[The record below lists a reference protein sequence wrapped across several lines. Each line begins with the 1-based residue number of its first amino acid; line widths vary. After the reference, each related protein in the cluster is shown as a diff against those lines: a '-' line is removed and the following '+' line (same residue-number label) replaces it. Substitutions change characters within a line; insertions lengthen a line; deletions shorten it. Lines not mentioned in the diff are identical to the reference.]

1 MGVDVDVSA
10 EDRLLDP
17 LCAAVGRLAPGLA
30 HELNTPAQFVGDSVR
45 FAREG
50 AEALARRLADHRDL
64 CRALAGGGV
73 EAAALAARLRA
84 LAADDEAADVDYL
97 AAHLPGAL
105 DRALEGVERIS
116 ALVAS
121 LKEVA
126 RGDGNDARAHD
137 VQRLVEAT
145 LAVSRNE
152 WKYVAELA
160 TAFEPLPPLRC
171 RAADV
176 CRFVLDS
183 VLRAARAIGDAARDS
198 SGARGMGRITV
209 GTRVEG
215 DAALLSIAAGD
226 GAAHVLRL
234 PIEAAEPARR
244 AP

>member
-1 MGVDVDVSA
+1 MGVDVDVAA

-17 LCAAVGRLAPGLA
+17 LRAAVGRLAPGLA

-50 AEALARRLADHRDL
+50 AEALARRLADHREL
-64 CRALAGGGV
+64 CKALAGGGV

-84 LAADDEAADVDYL
+84 LAADDEAADVDYV

-105 DRALEGVERIS
+105 DRALDGVERIS
-116 ALVAS
+116 ALVVS

-126 RGDGNDARAHD
+126 RADGDDGRAHD
-137 VQRLVEAT
+137 LQRLVEAT

-160 TAFEPLPPLRC
+160 TDFAPLPPMRC
-171 RAADV
+171 RAVDV
-176 CRFVLDS
+176 CRFVLDA
-183 VLRAARAIGDAARDS
+183 VLRAARAIGDAAR
-198 SGARGMGRITV
+198 GAPGSRAPGRIELR
-209 GTRVEG
+209 TRVEG
-215 DAALLSIAAGD
+215 GAVHLSIAGGGGEAR
-226 GAAHVLRL
+226 VLRL
-234 PIEAAEPARR
+234 PLDAAEPARG